1 MRWAG
6 LPLAV
11 MALASSPSW
20 ASPRCP
26 MSGVASWYG
35 PRHEGRPTASGE
47 PFRSAHLTA
56 ASRCL
61 KLGTMVEVRH
71 RDHVVIV
78 RVNDRGP
85 YVSSRILDLS
95 RSAAER
101 LGITGTGRVHLR
113 LVQANP

>member
-1 MRWAG
+1 MRWMG

-11 MALASSPSW
+11 LALASSPSW
-20 ASPRCP
+20 ASPRCQ

-47 PFRSAHLTA
+47 AFRSAHLTA

-61 KLGTMVEVRH
+61 RLGSIVEVRH
-71 RDHVVIV
+71 RNRVVII
-78 RVNDRGP
+78 RINDRGP

-95 RSAAER
+95 RGAAEV
-101 LGITGTGRVHLR
+101 LGITGIGHVRLR
-113 LVQANP
+113 PLGN

>member
-1 MRWAG
+1 MRWIG

-11 MALASSPSW
+11 LALASSPSW
-20 ASPRCP
+20 ASSRCQ

-47 PFRSAHLTA
+47 AFRSAHLTA

-61 KLGTMVEVRH
+61 RLGSIVEVRH
-71 RDHVVIV
+71 RDRVVII

-85 YVSSRILDLS
+85 YIRSRILDLS
-95 RSAAER
+95 QEAAAR
-101 LGITGTGRVHLR
+101 IGITGTGHVYLR
-113 LVQANP
+113 LLGSP

>member
-6 LPLAV
+6 LSLI
-11 MALASSPSW
+11 ALALLSSPSW

-47 PFRSAHLTA
+47 AFRSAGLTA

-85 YVSSRILDLS
+85 YVSNRILDLS
-95 RSAAER
+95 RGAAER
-101 LGITGTGRVHLR
+101 LGITGIGRVHLR
-113 LVQANP
+113 LLGN

>member
-1 MRWAG
+1 MRWMG

-11 MALASSPSW
+11 LALASSPSW

-47 PFRSAHLTA
+47 AFRSAHLTA

-61 KLGTMVEVRH
+61 RLGSIVEVRH
-71 RDHVVIV
+71 RDRVVII
-78 RVNDRGP
+78 RINDRGP
-85 YVSSRILDLS
+85 YVSSRVLDLS
-95 RSAAER
+95 RGAAEV
-101 LGITGTGRVHLR
+101 LGITGIGHVRLR
-113 LVQANP
+113 LLGN

>member
-1 MRWAG
+1 MRLMG
-6 LPLAV
+6 LSLV
-11 MALASSPSW
+11 ALALLSSPSW

-26 MSGVASWYG
+26 MLGVASWYG
-35 PRHEGRPTASGE
+35 PRHEGRATASGE

-71 RDHVVIV
+71 RDLVVIV
-78 RVNDRGP
+78 RINDRGP

-95 RSAAER
+95 RGAAER
-101 LGITGTGRVHLR
+101 LGITGIGRVHLR
-113 LVQANP
+113 LLP

>member
-1 MRWAG
+1 MKWAG
-6 LPLAV
+6 LPLVV

-47 PFRSAHLTA
+47 AFRSAGLTA

-71 RDHVVIV
+71 RDLVVIV
-78 RVNDRGP
+78 RINDRGP
-85 YVSSRILDLS
+85 YVSQRILDLS
-95 RSAAER
+95 RGAAER
-101 LGITGTGRVHLR
+101 LGITGIGRVHLR
-113 LVQANP
+113 LLGNQP

>member
-1 MRWAG
+1 MRRMG
-6 LPLAV
+6 LLLAV
-11 MALASSPSW
+11 LALASSPSW

-47 PFRSAHLTA
+47 AFRSAHLTA

-61 KLGTMVEVRH
+61 RLGSVVEVRH
-71 RDHVVIV
+71 RDRVVII
-78 RVNDRGP
+78 RINDRGP

-95 RSAAER
+95 RGAAEV
-101 LGITGTGRVHLR
+101 LGITGIGHVRLR
-113 LVQANP
+113 LLGN